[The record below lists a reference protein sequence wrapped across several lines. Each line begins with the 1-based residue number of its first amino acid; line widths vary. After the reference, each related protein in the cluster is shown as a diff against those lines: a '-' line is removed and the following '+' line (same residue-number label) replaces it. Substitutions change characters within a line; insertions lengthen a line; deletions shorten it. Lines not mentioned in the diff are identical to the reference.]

1 MTRQRRIEGLGRIH
15 STDQDEQ
22 RIEFT
27 WAGLR
32 YCCEACKPVRE
43 PAGSGVRDHGRTP
56 LILTPRP
63 KNRAVACY
71 SSVFQELDSKYVDE
85 VATRRRSLSNR
96 NAMLDRDG
104 WTVDEIAGECRR
116 EGVGNE
122 ELS

>member
-1 MTRQRRIEGLGRIH
+1 
-15 STDQDEQ
+15 
-22 RIEFT
+22 
-27 WAGLR
+27 
-32 YCCEACKPVRE
+32 
-43 PAGSGVRDHGRTP
+43 
-56 LILTPRP
+56 
-63 KNRAVACY
+63 
-71 SSVFQELDSKYVDE
+71 VFQELDSKYVDE